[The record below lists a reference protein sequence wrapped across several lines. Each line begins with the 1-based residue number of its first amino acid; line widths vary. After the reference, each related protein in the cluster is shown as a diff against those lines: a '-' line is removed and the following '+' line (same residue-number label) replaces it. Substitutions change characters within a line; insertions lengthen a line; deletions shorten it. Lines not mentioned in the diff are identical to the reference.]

1 MESFFATIEDGKI
14 IAVNRSL
21 EGKKKA
27 IITLI
32 EEKDLEEAVNDG
44 LPLHGISLLA
54 ASGGAFDFL
63 FQEGEHEYTVDD
75 LKVRY
80 K

>member
-14 IAVNRSL
+14 ISPNRSF

-32 EEKDLEEAVNDG
+32 EEKDLEEAISDG
-44 LPLHGISLLA
+44 LPLKGISLLA
-54 ASGGAFDFL
+54 ASSGAFDFL